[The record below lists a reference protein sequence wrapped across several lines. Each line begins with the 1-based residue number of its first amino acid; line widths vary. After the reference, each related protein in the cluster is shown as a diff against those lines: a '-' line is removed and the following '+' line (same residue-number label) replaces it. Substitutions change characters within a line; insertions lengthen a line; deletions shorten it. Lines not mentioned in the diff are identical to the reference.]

1 MTSDALP
8 LLSIRGVGKTYA
20 QPVLAEIDLQL
31 FGGEVL
37 ALTGENGAGKST
49 LSKIVG
55 GLERPGAG
63 SLELLGRPYAP
74 ASRREAEALGVRM
87 VMQELNLLPTL
98 SVAENLFL
106 HDLPRRAGWI
116 DRRRLRAAAREAMAQ
131 VGLEAIDPDTL
142 VGDLGIGHQQMVEIA
157 RNLIGDCRLLILDEP
172 TAMLTAREVDML
184 FEQVE
189 RLRERGVAIVYISHR
204 LEELARISQRIAV
217 LRDGRLVCVEPIERY
232 DADQLVTLMVGRE
245 LGERFDLGPR
255 QIGAPLLRVER
266 LSRRGKVHEVS
277 FEVRAGE
284 IFGISGLIG
293 SGRTELL
300 RLIYGADRADGG
312 QVLLGD
318 PPQRLSLR
326 SPADSVRQGVALITE
341 DRKGEGLLLDQSISA
356 NLALGNLPALARHGV
371 IDRRREEAL
380 ARRQV
385 EALRV
390 RCADTAQAVGELS
403 GGNQQKVVIGRWLER
418 DCQVLLF
425 DEPTRG
431 IDVGAKFDIYA
442 LLAELTRRGKG
453 AGGGVQ
459 RPARADADL
468 RSHRRALG
476 GTYGGHLRARRLD
489 PGRAAGGGLRRLQ
502 ETRRAAGDVV
512 NTQRKEPEMSDP
524 TSSAT
529 AAAAPTLRR
538 GNYFGLGTYLGLAG
552 ALLAMIALFSAL
564 SSHFLSYGTF
574 LAIANQIPDL
584 VVLAVGMTFILIVGG
599 IDLSVGSVLALAA
612 SAVSL
617 ATLGWG
623 WGVLPAA
630 MLGMACA
637 TLAGCVTGS
646 ITVAWRIPSFIVSLG
661 VLEMARGLAYQM
673 TDSRTAYIGD
683 AYAWLSNP
691 LAFGISPAFV
701 IALLVMFAAQAVL
714 TRTVFGRYLIGI
726 GTNEEAV
733 RLAGVNP
740 KPYKIA
746 VFALMGL
753 LAGLAALFQISRL
766 EAADP
771 NAGVGLELQVIA
783 AVVIGGTSL
792 MGGRGSVVSTF
803 FGVLI
808 ISVLAAGLAQIGASE
823 PTKRIITGA
832 VIVVAVVLDTYRS
845 HRARRQG

>member
-1 MTSDALP
+1 MSSDALP

-49 LSKIVG
+49 WSKIVG

-255 QIGAPLLRVER
+255 QTGAPLLRVER
-266 LSRRGKVHEVS
+266 LSRRGKVQEVS

-293 SGRTELL
+293 SGRTELW

-312 QVLLGD
+312 QVLRGD
-318 PPQRLSLR
+318 PPPRRSLR

-371 IDRRREEAL
+371 IDRRREDAR

-385 EALRV
+385 EALRG
-390 RCADTAQAVGELS
+390 RGADTAQAVGELS
-403 GGNQQKVVIGRWLER
+403 GGNQQKVVIGRWRER
-418 DCQVLLF
+418 ACQVLLF

-442 LLAELTRRGKG
+442 LLAELTRRGK
-453 AGGGVQ
+453 ALVVVSS
-459 RPARADADL
+459 DL
-468 RSHRRALG
+468 RELMLICDRIGVLSA
-476 GTYGGHLRARRLD
+476 
-489 PGRAAGGGLRRLQ
+489 GRMVDTFERDAW
-502 ETRRAAGDVV
+502 
-512 NTQRKEPEMSDP
+512 TQD
-524 TSSAT
+524 
-529 AAAAPTLRR
+529 
-538 GNYFGLGTYLGLAG
+538 
-552 ALLAMIALFSAL
+552 ALLAAAFAGYKKRDAL
-564 SSHFLSYGTF
+564 
-574 LAIANQIPDL
+574 
-584 VVLAVGMTFILIVGG
+584 
-599 IDLSVGSVLALAA
+599 
-612 SAVSL
+612 L
-617 ATLGWG
+617 AT
-623 WGVLPAA
+623 
-630 MLGMACA
+630 
-637 TLAGCVTGS
+637 S
-646 ITVAWRIPSFIVSLG
+646 
-661 VLEMARGLAYQM
+661 
-673 TDSRTAYIGD
+673 
-683 AYAWLSNP
+683 
-691 LAFGISPAFV
+691 
-701 IALLVMFAAQAVL
+701 
-714 TRTVFGRYLIGI
+714 
-726 GTNEEAV
+726 
-733 RLAGVNP
+733 
-740 KPYKIA
+740 
-746 VFALMGL
+746 
-753 LAGLAALFQISRL
+753 
-766 EAADP
+766 
-771 NAGVGLELQVIA
+771 
-783 AVVIGGTSL
+783 
-792 MGGRGSVVSTF
+792 
-803 FGVLI
+803 
-808 ISVLAAGLAQIGASE
+808 
-823 PTKRIITGA
+823 
-832 VIVVAVVLDTYRS
+832 
-845 HRARRQG
+845 

>member
-1 MTSDALP
+1 MSSDALP

-74 ASRREAEALGVRM
+74 GSRREAEALGVRM

-142 VGDLGIGHQQMVEIA
+142 VGDLAIGHQQMVEIA

-255 QIGAPLLRVER
+255 QTGAPLLRVER

-442 LLAELTRRGKG
+442 LLAELTRRGK
-453 AGGGVQ
+453 ALVVVSS
-459 RPARADADL
+459 DL
-468 RSHRRALG
+468 RELMLICDRIGVLSA
-476 GTYGGHLRARRLD
+476 
-489 PGRAAGGGLRRLQ
+489 GRM
-502 ETRRAAGDVV
+502 V
-512 NTQRKEPEMSDP
+512 NTFERDAWTQD
-524 TSSAT
+524 
-529 AAAAPTLRR
+529 
-538 GNYFGLGTYLGLAG
+538 
-552 ALLAMIALFSAL
+552 ALLAAAFAGYKKRDAL
-564 SSHFLSYGTF
+564 
-574 LAIANQIPDL
+574 
-584 VVLAVGMTFILIVGG
+584 
-599 IDLSVGSVLALAA
+599 
-612 SAVSL
+612 L
-617 ATLGWG
+617 AT
-623 WGVLPAA
+623 
-630 MLGMACA
+630 
-637 TLAGCVTGS
+637 S
-646 ITVAWRIPSFIVSLG
+646 
-661 VLEMARGLAYQM
+661 
-673 TDSRTAYIGD
+673 
-683 AYAWLSNP
+683 
-691 LAFGISPAFV
+691 
-701 IALLVMFAAQAVL
+701 
-714 TRTVFGRYLIGI
+714 
-726 GTNEEAV
+726 
-733 RLAGVNP
+733 
-740 KPYKIA
+740 
-746 VFALMGL
+746 
-753 LAGLAALFQISRL
+753 
-766 EAADP
+766 
-771 NAGVGLELQVIA
+771 
-783 AVVIGGTSL
+783 
-792 MGGRGSVVSTF
+792 
-803 FGVLI
+803 
-808 ISVLAAGLAQIGASE
+808 
-823 PTKRIITGA
+823 
-832 VIVVAVVLDTYRS
+832 
-845 HRARRQG
+845 

>member
-1 MTSDALP
+1 MSSDALP

-131 VGLEAIDPDTL
+131 VGLEALDPATL
-142 VGDLGIGHQQMVEIA
+142 VGALGIGHQQMVEIA

-255 QIGAPLLRVER
+255 QTGAPLLRVER

-341 DRKGEGLLLDQSISA
+341 DRKGAGRLLDQSISA
-356 NLALGNLPALARHGV
+356 NLALGNLPARARHGV

-385 EALRV
+385 EALRG

-403 GGNQQKVVIGRWLER
+403 GGTQQKVVIGRWLER

-442 LLAELTRRGKG
+442 LLAELTRRGK
-453 AGGGVQ
+453 ALVVVSS
-459 RPARADADL
+459 DL
-468 RSHRRALG
+468 RELMLICDRIGVLSA
-476 GTYGGHLRARRLD
+476 
-489 PGRAAGGGLRRLQ
+489 GRMVDTFERDAW
-502 ETRRAAGDVV
+502 
-512 NTQRKEPEMSDP
+512 TQD
-524 TSSAT
+524 
-529 AAAAPTLRR
+529 
-538 GNYFGLGTYLGLAG
+538 
-552 ALLAMIALFSAL
+552 ALLAAAFAGYKKRDAL
-564 SSHFLSYGTF
+564 
-574 LAIANQIPDL
+574 
-584 VVLAVGMTFILIVGG
+584 
-599 IDLSVGSVLALAA
+599 
-612 SAVSL
+612 L
-617 ATLGWG
+617 AT
-623 WGVLPAA
+623 
-630 MLGMACA
+630 
-637 TLAGCVTGS
+637 S
-646 ITVAWRIPSFIVSLG
+646 
-661 VLEMARGLAYQM
+661 
-673 TDSRTAYIGD
+673 
-683 AYAWLSNP
+683 
-691 LAFGISPAFV
+691 
-701 IALLVMFAAQAVL
+701 
-714 TRTVFGRYLIGI
+714 
-726 GTNEEAV
+726 
-733 RLAGVNP
+733 
-740 KPYKIA
+740 
-746 VFALMGL
+746 
-753 LAGLAALFQISRL
+753 
-766 EAADP
+766 
-771 NAGVGLELQVIA
+771 
-783 AVVIGGTSL
+783 
-792 MGGRGSVVSTF
+792 
-803 FGVLI
+803 
-808 ISVLAAGLAQIGASE
+808 
-823 PTKRIITGA
+823 
-832 VIVVAVVLDTYRS
+832 
-845 HRARRQG
+845 

>member
-1 MTSDALP
+1 MSSDALP

-232 DADQLVTLMVGRE
+232 DADQLVTLMVGRD

-255 QIGAPLLRVER
+255 QTGAPLLRVER

-442 LLAELTRRGKG
+442 LLAELTRRGK
-453 AGGGVQ
+453 ALVVVSS
-459 RPARADADL
+459 DL
-468 RSHRRALG
+468 RELMLICDRIGVLSAG
-476 GTYGGHLRARRLD
+476 RLVD
-489 PGRAAGGGLRRLQ
+489 TFERDAWAQ
-502 ETRRAAGDVV
+502 D
-512 NTQRKEPEMSDP
+512 
-524 TSSAT
+524 
-529 AAAAPTLRR
+529 
-538 GNYFGLGTYLGLAG
+538 
-552 ALLAMIALFSAL
+552 ALLAAAFAGYKKRDAL
-564 SSHFLSYGTF
+564 
-574 LAIANQIPDL
+574 
-584 VVLAVGMTFILIVGG
+584 
-599 IDLSVGSVLALAA
+599 
-612 SAVSL
+612 L
-617 ATLGWG
+617 AT
-623 WGVLPAA
+623 
-630 MLGMACA
+630 
-637 TLAGCVTGS
+637 S
-646 ITVAWRIPSFIVSLG
+646 
-661 VLEMARGLAYQM
+661 
-673 TDSRTAYIGD
+673 
-683 AYAWLSNP
+683 
-691 LAFGISPAFV
+691 
-701 IALLVMFAAQAVL
+701 
-714 TRTVFGRYLIGI
+714 
-726 GTNEEAV
+726 
-733 RLAGVNP
+733 
-740 KPYKIA
+740 
-746 VFALMGL
+746 
-753 LAGLAALFQISRL
+753 
-766 EAADP
+766 
-771 NAGVGLELQVIA
+771 
-783 AVVIGGTSL
+783 
-792 MGGRGSVVSTF
+792 
-803 FGVLI
+803 
-808 ISVLAAGLAQIGASE
+808 
-823 PTKRIITGA
+823 
-832 VIVVAVVLDTYRS
+832 
-845 HRARRQG
+845 

>member
-1 MTSDALP
+1 MSSDALP

-63 SLELLGRPYAP
+63 SLELLGWPYAP
-74 ASRREAEALGVRM
+74 GSRREAEALGVRM

-232 DADQLVTLMVGRE
+232 DADQLVTLMVGRD

-255 QIGAPLLRVER
+255 QTGAPLLRVER

-442 LLAELTRRGKG
+442 LLAELTRRGK
-453 AGGGVQ
+453 ALVVVSS
-459 RPARADADL
+459 DL
-468 RSHRRALG
+468 RELMLICDRIGVLSA
-476 GTYGGHLRARRLD
+476 
-489 PGRAAGGGLRRLQ
+489 GRMVDTFERDAW
-502 ETRRAAGDVV
+502 
-512 NTQRKEPEMSDP
+512 TQD
-524 TSSAT
+524 
-529 AAAAPTLRR
+529 
-538 GNYFGLGTYLGLAG
+538 
-552 ALLAMIALFSAL
+552 ALLAAAFAGYKKRDAL
-564 SSHFLSYGTF
+564 
-574 LAIANQIPDL
+574 
-584 VVLAVGMTFILIVGG
+584 
-599 IDLSVGSVLALAA
+599 
-612 SAVSL
+612 L
-617 ATLGWG
+617 AT
-623 WGVLPAA
+623 
-630 MLGMACA
+630 
-637 TLAGCVTGS
+637 S
-646 ITVAWRIPSFIVSLG
+646 
-661 VLEMARGLAYQM
+661 
-673 TDSRTAYIGD
+673 
-683 AYAWLSNP
+683 
-691 LAFGISPAFV
+691 
-701 IALLVMFAAQAVL
+701 
-714 TRTVFGRYLIGI
+714 
-726 GTNEEAV
+726 
-733 RLAGVNP
+733 
-740 KPYKIA
+740 
-746 VFALMGL
+746 
-753 LAGLAALFQISRL
+753 
-766 EAADP
+766 
-771 NAGVGLELQVIA
+771 
-783 AVVIGGTSL
+783 
-792 MGGRGSVVSTF
+792 
-803 FGVLI
+803 
-808 ISVLAAGLAQIGASE
+808 
-823 PTKRIITGA
+823 
-832 VIVVAVVLDTYRS
+832 
-845 HRARRQG
+845 

>member
-1 MTSDALP
+1 MSSDALP

-20 QPVLAEIDLQL
+20 HPVLAEIDLQL

-74 ASRREAEALGVRM
+74 GSRREAEALGVRM

-245 LGERFDLGPR
+245 LGERFDLGTR

-442 LLAELTRRGKG
+442 LLAELTRRGK
-453 AGGGVQ
+453 ALVVVSS
-459 RPARADADL
+459 DL
-468 RSHRRALG
+468 RELMLICDRIGVLSA
-476 GTYGGHLRARRLD
+476 
-489 PGRAAGGGLRRLQ
+489 GRMVDTFERDAW
-502 ETRRAAGDVV
+502 
-512 NTQRKEPEMSDP
+512 TQD
-524 TSSAT
+524 
-529 AAAAPTLRR
+529 
-538 GNYFGLGTYLGLAG
+538 
-552 ALLAMIALFSAL
+552 ALLAAAFAGYKKRDAL
-564 SSHFLSYGTF
+564 
-574 LAIANQIPDL
+574 
-584 VVLAVGMTFILIVGG
+584 
-599 IDLSVGSVLALAA
+599 
-612 SAVSL
+612 L
-617 ATLGWG
+617 AT
-623 WGVLPAA
+623 
-630 MLGMACA
+630 
-637 TLAGCVTGS
+637 S
-646 ITVAWRIPSFIVSLG
+646 
-661 VLEMARGLAYQM
+661 
-673 TDSRTAYIGD
+673 
-683 AYAWLSNP
+683 
-691 LAFGISPAFV
+691 
-701 IALLVMFAAQAVL
+701 
-714 TRTVFGRYLIGI
+714 
-726 GTNEEAV
+726 
-733 RLAGVNP
+733 
-740 KPYKIA
+740 
-746 VFALMGL
+746 
-753 LAGLAALFQISRL
+753 
-766 EAADP
+766 
-771 NAGVGLELQVIA
+771 
-783 AVVIGGTSL
+783 
-792 MGGRGSVVSTF
+792 
-803 FGVLI
+803 
-808 ISVLAAGLAQIGASE
+808 
-823 PTKRIITGA
+823 
-832 VIVVAVVLDTYRS
+832 
-845 HRARRQG
+845 

>member
-1 MTSDALP
+1 MSSDALP

-74 ASRREAEALGVRM
+74 GSRREAEALGVRM

-157 RNLIGDCRLLILDEP
+157 RNLIGDCRLLILDDP

-232 DADQLVTLMVGRE
+232 DADQLVTLMGGRE

-255 QIGAPLLRVER
+255 QTGAPLLRVER

-356 NLALGNLPALARHGV
+356 NLALGNLPARARHGV

-442 LLAELTRRGKG
+442 LLAELTRRGK
-453 AGGGVQ
+453 ALVVVSS
-459 RPARADADL
+459 DL
-468 RSHRRALG
+468 RELMLICDRIGVLSA
-476 GTYGGHLRARRLD
+476 
-489 PGRAAGGGLRRLQ
+489 GRMVDTFERDAW
-502 ETRRAAGDVV
+502 
-512 NTQRKEPEMSDP
+512 TQD
-524 TSSAT
+524 
-529 AAAAPTLRR
+529 
-538 GNYFGLGTYLGLAG
+538 
-552 ALLAMIALFSAL
+552 ALLAAAFAGYKKRDAL
-564 SSHFLSYGTF
+564 
-574 LAIANQIPDL
+574 
-584 VVLAVGMTFILIVGG
+584 
-599 IDLSVGSVLALAA
+599 
-612 SAVSL
+612 L
-617 ATLGWG
+617 AT
-623 WGVLPAA
+623 
-630 MLGMACA
+630 
-637 TLAGCVTGS
+637 S
-646 ITVAWRIPSFIVSLG
+646 
-661 VLEMARGLAYQM
+661 
-673 TDSRTAYIGD
+673 
-683 AYAWLSNP
+683 
-691 LAFGISPAFV
+691 
-701 IALLVMFAAQAVL
+701 
-714 TRTVFGRYLIGI
+714 
-726 GTNEEAV
+726 
-733 RLAGVNP
+733 
-740 KPYKIA
+740 
-746 VFALMGL
+746 
-753 LAGLAALFQISRL
+753 
-766 EAADP
+766 
-771 NAGVGLELQVIA
+771 
-783 AVVIGGTSL
+783 
-792 MGGRGSVVSTF
+792 
-803 FGVLI
+803 
-808 ISVLAAGLAQIGASE
+808 
-823 PTKRIITGA
+823 
-832 VIVVAVVLDTYRS
+832 
-845 HRARRQG
+845 